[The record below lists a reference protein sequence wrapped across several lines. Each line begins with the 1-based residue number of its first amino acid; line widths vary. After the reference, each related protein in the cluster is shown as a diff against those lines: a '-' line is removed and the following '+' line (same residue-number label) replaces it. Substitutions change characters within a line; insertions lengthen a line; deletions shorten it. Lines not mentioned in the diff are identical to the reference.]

1 MGGDTM
7 PGVSSGRKRVLVV
20 DDDQDTLDYLSA
32 LLVDNGYEVRTAA
45 NHAAALSQLQEFQ
58 ADAVLMDVRMPGKS
72 GLDLLVKLRSSPQW
86 SDLSVI
92 VVTGDDRVLEDQGKS
107 YLSAHKGLRG
117 PDAELGK
124 PVDPE
129 ALLRVLETR
138 APMR

>member
-1 MGGDTM
+1 M
-7 PGVSSGRKRVLVV
+7 PGVSSGKKRVLIV

-45 NHAAALSQLQEFQ
+45 NHAAALSQLEEFQ
-58 ADAVLMDVRMPGKS
+58 ADAVLMDVMMPGKS
-72 GLDLLVKLRSSPQW
+72 GLDLLVKLRSSPRW
-86 SDLSVI
+86 RDLSVI
-92 VVTGDDRVLEDQGKS
+92 VVTGDDRVLEDHGKS

-129 ALLRVLETR
+129 ALLRVLETQ

>member
-1 MGGDTM
+1 MSS
-7 PGVSSGRKRVLVV
+7 VSAGKRRVLVV

-45 NHAAALSQLQEFQ
+45 SHAAALSQLGEFQ
-58 ADAVLMDVRMPGKS
+58 ADAVLMDVMMPGKS

-92 VVTGDDRVLEDQGKS
+92 VVTGDDRVLEDHGKS
-107 YLSAHKGLRG
+107 YLSAHNGLRG

-129 ALLRVLETR
+129 ALLRVLE
-138 APMR
+138 ASAVMR

>member
-1 MGGDTM
+1 MA
-7 PGVSSGRKRVLVV
+7 GVSTGGRRVLVV

-32 LLVDNGYEVRTAA
+32 LLIDNGYEVRTAA
-45 NHAAALSQLQEFQ
+45 SHAAALLQLEEFQ
-58 ADAVLMDVRMPGKS
+58 ADAVLMDVMMPGKS
-72 GLDLLVKLRSSPQW
+72 GLDLLVKLRSSPRW

-92 VVTGDDRVLEDQGKS
+92 VVTGDDRVLEDHGKS
-107 YLSAHKGLRG
+107 YLSAHKGMRG

>member
-1 MGGDTM
+1 MA
-7 PGVSSGRKRVLVV
+7 GVSTGRRRVLIV
-20 DDDQDTLDYLSA
+20 DDDQDTLDYLST
-32 LLVDNGYEVRTAA
+32 LLADNGYEVRTAA
-45 NHAAALSQLQEFQ
+45 SHAGALSRLEEFQ

-72 GLDLLVKLRSSPQW
+72 GLDLLVKLRSSPRW
-86 SDLSVI
+86 RDLSVI
-92 VVTGDDRVLEDQGKS
+92 VVTGDDRVLEDHGKS
-107 YLSAHKGLRG
+107 YLAAHKGLRG

>member
-1 MGGDTM
+1 M

-45 NHAAALSQLQEFQ
+45 SHAAALSQLEEFQ
-58 ADAVLMDVRMPGKS
+58 ADAVLMDVMMPGKS
-72 GLDLLVKLRSSPQW
+72 GLDLLVKLRSSPRW
-86 SDLSVI
+86 RDLSVI
-92 VVTGDDRVLEDQGKS
+92 VVTGDDRVLEDHGKS

-129 ALLRVLETR
+129 ALLRLLETR
-138 APMR
+138 PPMR

>member
-1 MGGDTM
+1 MSDM
-7 PGVSSGRKRVLVV
+7 SAERRMVLVV
-20 DDDQDTLDYLSA
+20 DDDQDTLDYLSV
-32 LLVDNGYEVRTAA
+32 LLLDNGYDVRTAA
-45 NHAAALSQLQEFQ
+45 NQAAALSRLEEFQ
-58 ADAVLMDVRMPGKS
+58 ADTVVMDVMMPGRS
-72 GLDLLVKLRSSPQW
+72 GLDLLVKLRSSPRW

-92 VVTGDDRVLEDQGKS
+92 VMTGDDRILEDHGRS

>member
-1 MGGDTM
+1 MA
-7 PGVSSGRKRVLVV
+7 GVSTGKRRVLVV
-20 DDDQDTLDYLSA
+20 DDDQDTLDYLST
-32 LLVDNGYEVRTAA
+32 LLADNGYEVRTAV
-45 NHAAALSQLQEFQ
+45 NHAGALSQLEKFQ

-72 GLDLLVKLRSSPQW
+72 GLDLLVKLRSSPRW

-92 VVTGDDRVLEDQGKS
+92 VVTGDDRVLEDHGKS
-107 YLSAHKGLRG
+107 YLAAYKGLRG

>member
-1 MGGDTM
+1 MAGAST
-7 PGVSSGRKRVLVV
+7 GRKRILVV

-45 NHAAALSQLQEFQ
+45 SHAAALSQLEEFQ
-58 ADAVLMDVRMPGKS
+58 ADAVLMDVMMPGKS

-92 VVTGDDRVLEDQGKS
+92 VVTGDDRVLEDHARS

>member
-1 MGGDTM
+1 MAET
-7 PGVSSGRKRVLVV
+7 SNGRRRVLVV

-32 LLVDNGYEVRTAA
+32 LLADNGYEVRTAA
-45 NHAAALSQLQEFQ
+45 NHPMALSQLEEFR

-72 GLDLLVKLRSSPQW
+72 GLDLLVKLRSDPQW

-92 VVTGDDRVLEDQGKS
+92 VVTGDDRVLEDHGRS
-107 YLSAHKGLRG
+107 YLPPDRGLRG

-129 ALLRVLETR
+129 ALLQVLKSAER
-138 APMR
+138 